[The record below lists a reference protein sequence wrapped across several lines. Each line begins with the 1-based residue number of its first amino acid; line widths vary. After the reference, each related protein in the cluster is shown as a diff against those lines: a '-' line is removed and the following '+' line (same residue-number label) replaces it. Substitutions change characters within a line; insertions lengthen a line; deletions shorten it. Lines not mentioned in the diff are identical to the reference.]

1 MGHKQKHIE
10 NTLKLRLCNVV
21 ENSGGDGAPSVP
33 VAFLTQLS
41 SWLILNTGDVLLL
54 GVFKF
59 SYNHLQQRLKKTTF
73 HCIRINNL

>member
-1 MGHKQKHIE
+1 MGHKQKHVE
-10 NTLKLRLCNVV
+10 NMLKLRLCNVV

-54 GVFKF
+54 GVFQVF
-59 SYNHLQQRLKKTTF
+59 LQSFAAEIKKDDLSL
-73 HCIRINNL
+73 H

>member
-54 GVFKF
+54 GVFQVFLQSFAAEMKKNDF
-59 SYNHLQQRLKKTTF
+59 SLH
-73 HCIRINNL
+73 

>member
-21 ENSGGDGAPSVP
+21 ENSGGDGAPFVP

-54 GVFKF
+54 GVFQVFLQSFAAEIKKDDF
-59 SYNHLQQRLKKTTF
+59 SLH
-73 HCIRINNL
+73 

>member
-1 MGHKQKHIE
+1 M
-10 NTLKLRLCNVV
+10 V

-54 GVFKF
+54 GVFQVFLQSFAAEIKKDDF
-59 SYNHLQQRLKKTTF
+59 SLH
-73 HCIRINNL
+73 